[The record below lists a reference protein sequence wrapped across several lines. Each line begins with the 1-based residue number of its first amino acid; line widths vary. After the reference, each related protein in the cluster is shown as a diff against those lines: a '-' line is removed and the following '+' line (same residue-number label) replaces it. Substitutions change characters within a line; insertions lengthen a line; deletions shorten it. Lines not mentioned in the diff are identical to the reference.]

1 MSLDRSDGRRSREL
15 VEGLERAPQ
24 RAMFHALDLDDE
36 DLDRPLIGV
45 ANTAAEFTPCNAHL
59 DEVAAAAEAGVRDAG
74 GLPVEFG
81 TITVSDAIA
90 MGHEGMRG
98 SLLSREVIADSVELV
113 AFAHRFD
120 GLIGVAG
127 CDKNL
132 PGMLMAGCRLDVPTV
147 LLYGGSRPTG
157 LVDGQ
162 PVSGVD
168 VVEGVGAVIAEERS
182 MADLEAIER
191 AACPGVGACAEM
203 ATANTMAA
211 LAEALGLAP
220 LGSAGPAAGSRD
232 RDRVAR
238 RAGRTVVD
246 AVEADRGP
254 RAVLDGRSFRN
265 ALALLAALG
274 GSTNAVLHL
283 LAIASEAGVDLS
295 LDDVEVASRSTP
307 QLCDLKPGG
316 IGTMHDLEAAGGVP
330 TVLAGL
336 LEAGLIDGTAATLA
350 GSSLAE
356 SLDAVDPPRPD
367 GRTVAPVDRPV
378 RPSGAIAVLRGSLA
392 PRGAVLKVTGDVDR
406 RFVGPARVF
415 DGEEAAYAA
424 VEAGELAEGEAVVI
438 RHEGPRGGPGM
449 REMLTVTAAI
459 VGAGYE
465 DVVLVTDGR
474 FSGAT
479 RGPMVGHVAPEA
491 VAGGPIAAVRD
502 GDPVELDVD
511 DRRLDLGVPP
521 DEIDR
526 RLRRYDPPEPTYDR
540 GVLAKYPPMFESA
553 ADGAVTRPVRSH

>member
-24 RAMFHALDLDDE
+24 RAMFHALDLDDD

-59 DEVAAAAEAGVRDAG
+59 DEVADAAKAGVRDAG

-90 MGHEGMRG
+90 MGHEGMKG

-113 AFAHRFD
+113 AFAHRLD
-120 GLIGVAG
+120 GLVGVAG

-157 LVDGQ
+157 TVDGAS
-162 PVSGVD
+162 VSGVD
-168 VVEGVGAVIAEERS
+168 VVEGVGGVLAGSVSRDELA
-182 MADLEAIER
+182 AIER

-211 LAEALGLAP
+211 VAEVLGLAP
-220 LGSAGPAAGSRD
+220 LGSAGPAAGTP
-232 RDRVAR
+232 AR
-238 RAGRTVVD
+238 ARIAHRAGALAVD
-246 AVEADRGP
+246 AVAADRRP
-254 RAVLDGRSFRN
+254 RTTLDRRSFRN

-283 LAIASEAGVDLS
+283 LAIASEAGVDLD
-295 LDDVEVASRSTP
+295 LDDVEATSRATP

-316 IGTMHDLEAAGGVP
+316 RGTMHDLEAAGGVP
-330 TVLAGL
+330 TVLATL
-336 LEAGLIDGTAATLA
+336 LAADHLDGAAATIAGVTLA
-350 GSSLAE
+350 AA
-356 SLDAVDPPRPD
+356 LDAADPPTSD
-367 GRTVAPVDRPV
+367 GRTVATVADPV

-392 PRGAVLKVTGDVDR
+392 PRGAVIKVTDGVDR

-424 VEAGELAEGEAVVI
+424 VEAGELAEGEALVI

-459 VGAGYE
+459 VGAGYDE
-465 DVVLVTDGR
+465 VILVTDGR

-491 VAGGPIAAVRD
+491 VAGGPIAVVRD
-502 GDPVELDVD
+502 GDEVVLDLAA
-511 DRRLDLGVPP
+511 RRLDLGVAAA
-521 DEIDR
+521 EIDR
-526 RLRRYDPPEPTYDR
+526 RLERYEPPPPTYER
-540 GVLAKYPPMFESA
+540 GVLSKYPPLFESA
-553 ADGAVTRPVRSH
+553 ADGAVTGAVPSR